1 MIEVVTKPWACEEI
15 WLISCV
21 GKTGEIESGEKE
33 NDRVE
38 GSDRR
43 MDLRKGTFRAS
54 IHAQSRRGWA
64 CFATRLGM
72 FCSAIGHISRRKR
85 RRTEGSAAPEN
96 NKCLIISGL
105 QKRARIA
112 YLEAK
117 ARPSEKT
124 V

>member
-33 NDRVE
+33 NDRLE

-64 CFATRLGM
+64 CFAARLGIYRDAKGGERKAPQRQKAT
-72 FCSAIGHISRRKR
+72 SA
-85 RRTEGSAAPEN
+85 
-96 NKCLIISGL
+96 
-105 QKRARIA
+105 
-112 YLEAK
+112 
-117 ARPSEKT
+117 
-124 V
+124 